1 MAEDSGMK
9 GKILMFVGIAFLVIV
24 IAAGTSLGLLWY
36 MSQDS
41 APEEGE
47 EQTMGP
53 TYQIG
58 DFTVNL
64 SGSGGYQYLQTNI
77 VVEVSDED
85 VINELDSRSPQ
96 VQDAILT
103 TLRSQ
108 SMEQIQEPGANQI
121 KQELANNINEVIQHG
136 EIENVWFTQFVVQ

>member
-1 MAEDSGMK
+1 MAENSGMK
-9 GKILMFVGIAFLVIV
+9 GKILTFVGIAFLVIV

-41 APEEGE
+41 APEEAK
-47 EQTMGP
+47 TMGP

-77 VVEVSDED
+77 VVEVSDEE

-108 SMEQIQEPGANQI
+108 SLEQIQEPGANHI
-121 KQELANNINEVIQHG
+121 KQELTQNINGVIQQG
-136 EIENVWFTQFVVQ
+136 EIKNVWFTQFVVQ